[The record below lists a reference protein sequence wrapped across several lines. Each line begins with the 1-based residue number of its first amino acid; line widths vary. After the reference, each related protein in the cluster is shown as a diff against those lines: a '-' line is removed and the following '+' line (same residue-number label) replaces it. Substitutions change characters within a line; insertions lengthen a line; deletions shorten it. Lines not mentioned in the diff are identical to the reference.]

1 MIKQIPFRVEFDANG
16 GRSAL
21 FPVVGYC
28 AVRALAKLMSALA
41 PMGAIV
47 SLVSALIWL
56 AAAVYLFVVITW
68 YRDDNWLGAG
78 VIIASTF
85 FVGGLVGD
93 TIVRVVQT
101 ASVGDALYAIA
112 SMMLVMLI
120 RAVVLV
126 PLSGGFVAGARWLTA
141 EARRSDIL
149 SS

>member
-1 MIKQIPFRVEFDANG
+1 
-16 GRSAL
+16 
-21 FPVVGYC
+21 
-28 AVRALAKLMSALA
+28 
-41 PMGAIV
+41 MGAIV

-101 ASVGDALYAIA
+101 ASVGDTLYAIA